1 MASDF
6 GCFCLFV
13 VDMSFNPG
21 WWLAPCQASKPDEK
35 STKADKKARSCR
47 SGHGASGDQNGFEV
61 VFACSEN
68 IGMHLHGRTGCYPPI
83 GFFYLGV
90 L

>member
-35 STKADKKARSCR
+35 STKGPLPNMFLSLEITSRKDLFADKC
-47 SGHGASGDQNGFEV
+47 G
-61 VFACSEN
+61 
-68 IGMHLHGRTGCYPPI
+68 L
-83 GFFYLGV
+83 
-90 L
+90 

>member
-1 MASDF
+1 MASDS

-13 VDMSFNPG
+13 ADMSFNPG

-47 SGHGASGDQNGFEV
+47 SGHGASGDSNGLEV
-61 VFACSEN
+61 VLVSS
-68 IGMHLHGRTGCYPPI
+68 LLKKTGERILMGP
-83 GFFYLGV
+83 
-90 L
+90 